1 MRKGIELSII
11 WKRTKIKV
19 WWGMYLKSR
28 LKVLLA
34 ERDMNQK
41 QLAEVTGLTTRLISE
56 IANNKVKMYP
66 KEALEKIIT
75 ALEIDDLNELFKLV
89 DEEQ

>member
-1 MRKGIELSII
+1 
-11 WKRTKIKV
+11 
-19 WWGMYLKSR
+19 MYLKSR

-41 QLAEVTGLTTRLISE
+41 QLAELTGLTTRLISE

>member
-1 MRKGIELSII
+1 MKEKEGVR
-11 WKRTKIKV
+11 
-19 WWGMYLKSR
+19 MYLKSR

-41 QLAEVTGLTTRLISE
+41 DLAEKTGLTTRLISE

-66 KEALEKIIT
+66 KEALEKIMI
-75 ALEIDDLNELFKLV
+75 ALEIDNLGELFQFV
-89 DEEQ
+89 QEEPKSEEK